1 LSDTSYRDEARKRS
15 HRRWISIAGHCLS
28 VDKKKADLDIIPL
41 EVNDRASRI
50 KQVISSMIS
59 GLSKAIME

>member
-1 LSDTSYRDEARKRS
+1 MKLANAR
-15 HRRWISIAGHCLS
+15 IDAGSPSRGIVCRLI
-28 VDKKKADLDIIPL
+28 KKGRLDINPP

-59 GLSKAIME
+59 RLSKAIME